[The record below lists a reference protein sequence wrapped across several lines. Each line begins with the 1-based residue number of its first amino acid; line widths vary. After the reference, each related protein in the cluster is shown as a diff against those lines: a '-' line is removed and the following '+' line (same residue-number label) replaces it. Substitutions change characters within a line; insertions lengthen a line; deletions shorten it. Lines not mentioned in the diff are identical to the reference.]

1 METLFALPGLL
12 ISAAAEHA
20 AERDMTHL
28 MTQYILQLAIILLAA
43 RMGGFLVKRYLN
55 GPAALGELAAGML
68 IGPYALGAWSIPGW
82 GPLFPPMAG
91 IFPVSTELYA
101 LATLAS
107 IVLLFLSGLE
117 TDMRVFLHYSVA
129 GVVVGTGGLLVS
141 FFLGAWCALLFGVA
155 DSLMDPSALFMGAMA
170 TATSV
175 SLPARIL
182 SEKRKMASPEGV
194 TILAAAVFDDVLGI
208 IALAIIVGMS
218 KTMASGAGMDWGKIL
233 IVAAKSIG
241 FWLVLMV
248 AGLLLAKRITRVLKL
263 LRSPNT
269 IAAICFGLGLL
280 LAGISEMAG
289 LAMIIGAYIMG
300 LSLSGTDLVYEL
312 QEQLRGVYDFVIP
325 IFFCVMGMLV
335 NFAAMKG
342 LVFFGLVYTLMAVVS
357 KVAGCGIPAWM
368 MKFTPRGAFR
378 IGAGMV
384 PRAEVTL
391 IVAGIGLS
399 AGYIGPNLFGV
410 AVMMAMLTT
419 VVAPPM
425 ILLAFKGGP
434 GVRGEES
441 MQEEELSTA
450 VLTFPSADMAEFIC
464 GRITRA
470 FRGEEFFVHLLDSD
484 IPTYQIRKEDMAF
497 SIVQDDVHI
506 TLSMPVQYE
515 HIGRFIVLEEV
526 LALKDLLE
534 SAKNMQSP
542 DQMGTDL
549 VSNLFA

>member
-1 METLFALPGLL
+1 METMLGIPGLL
-12 ISAAAEHA
+12 IASVAEHA

-28 MTQYILQLAIILLAA
+28 MTQYILQLAVIMLAA
-43 RMGGFLVKRYLN
+43 RMGGFLVKRFFN

-68 IGPYALGAWSIPGW
+68 IGPCALGAWHIPGW

-117 TDMRVFLHYSVA
+117 TDLRVFLHYSVA
-129 GVVVGTGGLLVS
+129 GIVVGTGGLLAS
-141 FFLGAWCALLFGVA
+141 FFLGAWCAILFNVA
-155 DSLMDPSALFMGAMA
+155 DTLMDPSALFMGAMA

-182 SEKRKMASPEGV
+182 SEKKKMASPEGV

-208 IALAIIVGMS
+208 ISLAIIVGMS
-218 KTMASGAGMDWGKIL
+218 KTMASGAVMDWGKIL
-233 IVAAKSIG
+233 VVAVKSIG
-241 FWLVLMV
+241 FWLILMT

-269 IAAICFGLGLL
+269 IAAICFGLALL

-312 QEQLRGVYDFVIP
+312 QEQLHGVYDFIIP
-325 IFFCVMGMLV
+325 VFFCVMGMLV

-342 LVFFGLVYTLMAVVS
+342 LVFLGLVYTVMCVIA
-357 KVAGCGIPAWM
+357 KVAGCGIPALF

-419 VVAPPM
+419 VAAPPM
-425 ILLAFKGGP
+425 ILSAFRGGP

-441 MQEEELSTA
+441 RMEEALSTA

-464 GRITRA
+464 ARITRA
-470 FRGEEFFVHLLDSD
+470 FRNEEFFVHKLDSD
-484 IPTYQIRKEDMAF
+484 VPTYQIRKEDMAF
-497 SIVQDDVHI
+497 SIVQDDATI
-506 TLSMPVQYE
+506 TISMPCQYE
-515 HIGRFIVLEEV
+515 HIGRLIVLEEV

-534 SAKNMQSP
+534 SARNMQSP
-542 DQMGTDL
+542 DQMGSDL
-549 VSNLFA
+549 VSNLFT

>member
-1 METLFALPGLL
+1 METILAIPGLL
-12 ISAAAEHA
+12 LASVAEHA
-20 AERDMTHL
+20 VERDMTHL
-28 MTQYILQLAIILLAA
+28 MTQYILQLAVIMLAA

-55 GPAALGELAAGML
+55 GPAALGELAAGMA
-68 IGPYALGAWSIPGW
+68 IGPCALGAWHIPGW
-82 GPLFPPMAG
+82 GALFPPVAG

-117 TDMRVFLHYSVA
+117 TDLRVFLHYSVA
-129 GVVVGTGGLLVS
+129 GIVVGTGGLLAS
-141 FFLGAWCALLFGVA
+141 FFLGAWCALLFNVA

-218 KTMASGAGMDWGKIL
+218 KTMASGAVMDWGKISV
-233 IVAAKSIG
+233 VAVKSIG
-241 FWLVLMV
+241 FWLILMA
-248 AGLLLAKRITRVLKL
+248 AGLLLAKHIARVLKL

-269 IAAICFGLGLL
+269 IAAICFGLALL

-312 QEQLRGVYDFVIP
+312 QEQLQGVYDFIIP
-325 IFFCVMGMLV
+325 VFFCVMGMLV

-342 LVFFGLVYTLMAVVS
+342 LIFFGLVYTVMCIIS
-357 KVAGCGIPAWM
+357 KVAGCGIPALF

-378 IGAGMV
+378 VGAGMV

-419 VVAPPM
+419 VAAPPM
-425 ILLAFKGGP
+425 ILSAFRGGS
-434 GVRGEES
+434 GVRGEETA
-441 MQEEELSTA
+441 QEQELSTA

-464 GRITRA
+464 ARITRA
-470 FRGEEFFVHLLDSD
+470 FRNEEFFVHMLDSD
-484 IPTYQIRKEDMAF
+484 MPTYQIRKEDMAF

-506 TLSMPVQYE
+506 TISMPLQYE
-515 HIGRFIVLEEV
+515 HVGRLIVLEEV
-526 LALKDLLE
+526 LALKDLLD
-534 SAKNMQSP
+534 SAKDMQSP

-549 VSNLFA
+549 VSNLFV